1 MAYVIKRNGRFT
13 GYYRL
18 GNRRLSAGTWANET
32 EAMYHA
38 IQSEKHGSIAPSKAN
53 LRVGDFIDQ
62 WLAVSDLMPI
72 TKKGYKSV
80 LTRFVIPVIGDRELT
95 SLKPSDLVKLIDD
108 LKLGGVKPAT
118 LNQVKASLG
127 SMFSKLVSS
136 GQVQSNPTHGIKIK
150 VNHADISN
158 LLAPDDFKEIVKHL
172 PTQGTKLFA
181 QFLVASGCRYGE
193 ATEVRAKDINFKT
206 GEIFIQRRVSDLGKQ
221 YNNGERFLVVDATKS
236 GHKRSLV
243 IGKALLQQL
252 KAYVLAKGIAKDDLM
267 FPRTILLTPS
277 KIEGSRSAKPSR
289 PFEKGG
295 KQFQHGTL
303 YSYTH
308 GGCRCE
314 GCRQAVAN
322 YRKAKAQAEALA
334 KAEQV
339 RSQSRKAKQ
348 KHQQKH
354 KQGSF
359 INNMSH
365 MPRDVWRTTWN
376 KAIAKSAIGW
386 FPRTHDLRHAN
397 ATQLLKNGVDL
408 HEVKERLGH
417 QSIKTTERYLH
428 RLRSHQSKASES
440 ANDYLE

>member
-1 MAYVIKRNGRFT
+1 MAYVVKRNNRFT

-18 GNRRLSAGTWANET
+18 GNRRLSAGTWANKS
-32 EAMYHA
+32 EAIYHA
-38 IQSEKHGSIAPSKAN
+38 IEAEKQGSIAPSKAN

-80 LTRFVIPVIGDRELT
+80 LSRFVVPVIGERELT
-95 SLKPSDLVKLIDD
+95 SLKPVELTKLIDD
-108 LKLGGVKPAT
+108 LKLSGVKSAT
-118 LNQVKASLG
+118 LNQIKASLG
-127 SMFSKLVSS
+127 SMFSKLVSA
-136 GQVQSNPTHGIKIK
+136 GQLERNPTHGIKIK
-150 VNHADISN
+150 VNHADIAK
-158 LLAPDDFKEIVKHL
+158 LIEPDEFKEIVKFL
-172 PTQGTKLFA
+172 PTQGAKLFA
-181 QFLVASGCRYGE
+181 QFLVVSGCRYGE

-206 GEIFIQRRVSDLGKQ
+206 GEVFIQRRVSDLGKQ
-221 YNNGERFLVVDATKS
+221 YNKGNRFLVVEATKS
-236 GHKRSLV
+236 GHKRSVV

-267 FPRTILLTPS
+267 FPRTILLTEG
-277 KIEGSRSAKPSR
+277 KLKGSRSTKPSQ

-295 KQFQHGTL
+295 KQFQHETL

-314 GCRQAVAN
+314 RCRQAVAN
-322 YRKAKAQAEALA
+322 YRKAKAQAEAPA
-334 KAEQV
+334 EAEQV
-339 RSQSRKAKQ
+339 RSGSRKAKQ

-386 FPRTHDLRHAN
+386 YPRTHDLRHAN
-397 ATQLLKNGVDL
+397 ATQLLKNGIDI

>member
-1 MAYVIKRNGRFT
+1 MAYVVKRNNRFT

-18 GNRRLSAGTWANET
+18 GNRRLSAGTWANKS
-32 EAMYHA
+32 EAIYHA
-38 IQSEKHGSIAPSKAN
+38 IEAEKQGSIAPSKAN

-80 LTRFVIPVIGDRELT
+80 LSRFVVPVIGERELT
-95 SLKPSDLVKLIDD
+95 SLKPVELTKLIDD
-108 LKLGGVKPAT
+108 LKLSGVKSAT
-118 LNQVKASLG
+118 LNQIKASLG
-127 SMFSKLVSS
+127 SMFSKLVSA
-136 GQVQSNPTHGIKIK
+136 GQLERNPTHGIKIK
-150 VNHADISN
+150 VNHADIAK
-158 LLAPDDFKEIVKHL
+158 LIEPDEFKEIVKFL
-172 PTQGTKLFA
+172 PTQGAKLFA
-181 QFLVASGCRYGE
+181 QFLVVSGCRYGE

-206 GEIFIQRRVSDLGKQ
+206 GEVFIQRRVSDLGKQ
-221 YNNGERFLVVDATKS
+221 YNKGNRFLVVEATKS
-236 GHKRSLV
+236 GHKRSVV

-267 FPRTILLTPS
+267 FPRTILLTEG
-277 KIEGSRSAKPSR
+277 KLKGSRSTKPSQ

-314 GCRQAVAN
+314 RCRQAVAN

-334 KAEQV
+334 EAEQV
-339 RSQSRKAKQ
+339 KSESRKAKQ

-386 FPRTHDLRHAN
+386 YPRTHDLRHAN
-397 ATQLLKNGVDL
+397 ATQLLKNGIDI

>member
-18 GNRRLSAGTWANET
+18 ANRRLSAGTWASKS

-38 IQSEKHGSIAPSKAN
+38 IHAENSGSNTPSKAN
-53 LRVGDFIDQ
+53 LKVGDFVDQ

-108 LKLGGVKPAT
+108 LKLSGVKPAT

-136 GQVQSNPTHGIKIK
+136 GQLESNPTHGIKIK

-206 GEIFIQRRVSDLGKQ
+206 GEIFIQRRVSDLGTN
-221 YNNGERFLVVDATKS
+221 YNNGTRFMVIDATKS

-308 GGCRCE
+308 GSCRCE

-322 YRKAKAQAEALA
+322 YRRAKAQAEALA
-334 KAEQV
+334 EAE
-339 RSQSRKAKQ
+339 
-348 KHQQKH
+348 
-354 KQGSF
+354 QGSF

>member
-18 GNRRLSAGTWANET
+18 GNRRISAGTWANET

-38 IQSEKHGSIAPSKAN
+38 IQAEKHGSMTPSKAN
-53 LRVGDFIDQ
+53 LKVGDFVDQ
-62 WLAVSDLMPI
+62 WLAVADLMPI

-80 LTRFVIPVIGDRELT
+80 LTRFVIPAIGDRELT

-108 LKLGGVKPAT
+108 LKLSGVKPAT

-127 SMFSKLVSS
+127 SMFSKLVSA
-136 GQVQSNPTHGIKIK
+136 GKLELNPTHGIKIK
-150 VNHADISN
+150 LNHADISN
-158 LLAPDDFKEIVKHL
+158 VLEPDEFKEIVKHL
-172 PTQGTKLFA
+172 PTEGAKLFA

-206 GEIFIQRRVSDLGKQ
+206 GEVFIQRRVSDLGKA
-221 YNNGERFLVVDATKS
+221 YNKGERFLVVDATKS
-236 GHKRSLV
+236 GQKRS
-243 IGKALLQQL
+243 IMISKTLLQQL

-277 KIEGSRSAKPSR
+277 KMVGSQGTKSAR
-289 PFEKGG
+289 PFEIDG
-295 KQFQHGTL
+295 KKFQHGTL

-314 GCRQAVAN
+314 GCRKAVGN
-322 YRKAKAQAEALA
+322 YRRAKAQAKAIAEA
-334 KAEQV
+334 KQV
-339 RSQSRKAKQ
+339 DSRSRKAKQ
-348 KHQQKH
+348 KHQQKQE
-354 KQGSF
+354 QGSF

-376 KAIAKSAIGW
+376 KAIDKSAIGW

-397 ATQLLKNGVDL
+397 ATQLLKNGVDV

-440 ANDYLE
+440 ANGYLE

>member
-18 GNRRLSAGTWANET
+18 QNRRISAGTWANET

-38 IQSEKHGSIAPSKAN
+38 IQYEKSGYKPPSKAN
-53 LRVGDFIDQ
+53 LRVVDFVDQ

-80 LTRFVIPVIGDRELT
+80 LTRFVIPVIGERELT

-108 LKLGGVKPAT
+108 LKLSGVKPAT

-127 SMFSKLVSS
+127 SMFSKLVSA
-136 GQVQSNPTHGIKIK
+136 GQLESNPTHGIKIK
-150 VNHADISN
+150 INHADISN
-158 LLAPDDFKEIVKHL
+158 VLEPSEFKEIVDHL
-172 PTQGTKLFA
+172 PTEGAKLFA

-206 GEIFIQRRVSDLGKQ
+206 GEIFIQRRVSDLGKA
-221 YNNGERFLVVDATKS
+221 YNKGERFLVVDATKS
-236 GHKRSLV
+236 GQKRS
-243 IGKALLQQL
+243 IMISKALLQQL
-252 KAYVLAKGIAKDDLM
+252 KAYVLAKGIAKDDLL
-267 FPRTILLTPS
+267 FSRTLIVPKAMVKTDIRGTKSL
-277 KIEGSRSAKPSR
+277 R
-289 PFEKGG
+289 PFAKGG
-295 KQFQHGTL
+295 KLFQHGTL

-314 GCRQAVAN
+314 GCRQAVGN

-334 KAEQV
+334 EAEQV
-339 RSQSRKAKQ
+339 KSQSRKAKAKPKQ
-348 KHQQKH
+348 KQV
-354 KQGSF
+354 SF
-359 INNMSH
+359 IDQTSH
-365 MPRDVWRTTWN
+365 LPRNIWRTIWN

-386 FPRTHDLRHAN
+386 SPRTHDLRHAN
-397 ATQLLKNGVDL
+397 ATQLLKNGVDV

-440 ANDYLE
+440 ANDFLE